1 MRLSLTPLLLPTV
14 LVACH
19 PATSPQASG
28 PLVAAPPGEA
38 TRVTRLADEYVA
50 AYIAHFPEQAEAAG
64 IEITHHDGLTDN
76 SLQAL
81 AEWRALEDDWAT
93 SIATIDSRS
102 LWGRPEWI
110 TLGFMREAV
119 EASRQARVC
128 HRELWPVHQ
137 ISGWLDMASEV
148 AATQPVGTSVARSE
162 ALARFDRL
170 PGYLRTEV
178 DNLREGVRRGFTT
191 PRHNV
196 DLVLGQLDALLGES
210 TDKWPLASPARRDG
224 DPAFQQAWADLLAT
238 KIVPAVTA
246 YRDYLRG
253 EYRAQAREEP
263 AVTALPDGAACYR
276 ASLRTQT
283 SLDRS
288 PDEVMALGQ
297 RTVDANLSTALAI
310 GREKLGVAD
319 LPGLVRAFD
328 SPDNHFRDRDEELA
342 FARSAVERAGVAV
355 RSAFSLLPTTQVR
368 VEPRPEEEGPSA
380 PDSYGFPQ
388 GARHYGVY
396 RINLARFAETKR
408 SQAEIAAFHETLPG
422 HHVQVCIALE
432 QAHAHPITKL
442 LYTGSYSEGWARY
455 AEGLAEE
462 LGLYQS
468 DAARAQRRLWAARGM
483 VVDPGVNAHG
493 WSREKAVAFMTESG
507 RFAPKMVEALFDRIA
522 VGPGELL
529 SYDTGGLEILALREE
544 AKRELGPLFDLR
556 AFHKAVLE
564 HGAVTLPMLRE
575 LVREWIRQEK
585 ARG

>member
-1 MRLSLTPLLLPTV
+1 
-14 LVACH
+14 
-19 PATSPQASG
+19 
-28 PLVAAPPGEA
+28 
-38 TRVTRLADEYVA
+38 
-50 AYIAHFPEQAEAAG
+50 
-64 IEITHHDGLTDN
+64 
-76 SLQAL
+76 
-81 AEWRALEDDWAT
+81 
-93 SIATIDSRS
+93 
-102 LWGRPEWI
+102 
-110 TLGFMREAV
+110 
-119 EASRQARVC
+119 
-128 HRELWPVHQ
+128 
-137 ISGWLDMASEV
+137 
-148 AATQPVGTSVARSE
+148 
-162 ALARFDRL
+162 
-170 PGYLRTEV
+170 
-178 DNLREGVRRGFTT
+178 
-191 PRHNV
+191 
-196 DLVLGQLDALLGES
+196 
-210 TDKWPLASPARRDG
+210 
-224 DPAFQQAWADLLAT
+224 
-238 KIVPAVTA
+238 
-246 YRDYLRG
+246 
-253 EYRAQAREEP
+253 
-263 AVTALPDGAACYR
+263 
-276 ASLRTQT
+276 
-283 SLDRS
+283 
-288 PDEVMALGQ
+288 
-297 RTVDANLSTALAI
+297 
-310 GREKLGVAD
+310 
-319 LPGLVRAFD
+319 
-328 SPDNHFRDRDEELA
+328 
-342 FARSAVERAGVAV
+342 
-355 RSAFSLLPTTQVR
+355 
-368 VEPRPEEEGPSA
+368 
-380 PDSYGFPQ
+380 
-388 GARHYGVY
+388 VY